1 MKKMSS
7 IKILAAIFIV
17 AISVVSCTNEKVD
30 QPTTSNEVANN
41 DLKNA
46 TSNQANLTMFNESL
60 SITGLKLEESTE
72 TNKSNNS
79 GFTFFA
85 PTNQAFATF
94 LAANG
99 FSNLSQVPQA
109 LLRDI
114 LNNHLVK
121 GKKLAADLQTGY
133 LKTFSTAGSATRQ
146 SPLSLYVDKTTGV
159 KLNGV
164 SNVVTPNI
172 TFGFVVVHIVDKVIP
187 LPTIVTHAT
196 ANASFTS
203 LVGALTSP
211 GQPNFVSVLSG
222 TGPFTVFAPT
232 NGAFTSLNTEL
243 APGGIASVSAA
254 NLTKVLQYHVVG
266 NANVLASSLTNNQI
280 VTPILT
286 PSQTFKIQ
294 LPSTGPQIKDAS
306 NRISKIIATD
316 VQCTNGVV
324 HVLDKVLLPVL

>member
-1 MKKMSS
+1 MKKMSC
-7 IKILAAIFIV
+7 IKILIAIFMV
-17 AISVVSCTNEKVD
+17 AISVVSCTDEKVE
-30 QPTTSNEVANN
+30 QPLVVNEAAND
-41 DLKNA
+41 DLKSA
-46 TSNQANLTMFNESL
+46 TSNQENLSLFNESL
-60 SITGLKLEESTE
+60 VLTGFKLEESAN
-72 TNKSNNS
+72 TNKSNS
-79 GFTFFA
+79 FGFTFFA

-94 LAANG
+94 LSANG
-99 FSNLSQVPQA
+99 YTSLSQVPPA

-121 GKKLAADLQTGY
+121 GKKLAADFQTGY
-133 LKTFSTAGSATRQ
+133 LKTFSTAGSATQQ
-146 SPLSLYVDKTTGV
+146 SKLSLYVDTATGV

-172 TFGFVVVHIVDKVIP
+172 VFGFVVVHKVDKVIP

-196 ANASFTS
+196 ANTNFTS
-203 LVGALTSP
+203 LVGALTSA
-211 GQPNFVSVLSG
+211 GQPNFVAVLSG

-316 VQCTNGVV
+316 VQCTNGVI